1 MVAVT
6 SANNVLRTV
15 CAHDCPDA
23 CAVLVTVEA
32 GRVVRTVGDPQH
44 PFTRGFLCGKVNRY
58 AERVHSPE
66 RLLTP
71 LRRVGVKGAGQF
83 VAITW
88 DEALDEIVSRW
99 QAIMARYGSEA
110 IAGYAYSSHQGL
122 VNRHF
127 TQALFHALGA
137 TRVNAGRLALGV

>member
-6 SANNVLRTV
+6 TGSNVLRTV

-23 CAVLVTVEA
+23 CSVLVTVEA
-32 GRVVRTVGDPQH
+32 GQVVRTVGDPQH

-71 LRRVGVKGAGQF
+71 LRRVGAKGESHLLRSRGTRPWTRSSAVGRRLSPATAVKPLLA
-83 VAITW
+83 
-88 DEALDEIVSRW
+88 
-99 QAIMARYGSEA
+99 MP
-110 IAGYAYSSHQGL
+110 IAPIRAW
-122 VNRHF
+122 
-127 TQALFHALGA
+127 
-137 TRVNAGRLALGV
+137 